1 MRSLSDF
8 PDAHL
13 RIFNRPDVPSAE
25 DIRSVYLVG
34 ICGTGMGS
42 LAGLFHQAGY
52 RVSGSDSA
60 TWPPMSERLA
70 EMNIPVFEGFSA
82 SNLSE
87 TPDLTV
93 IGNACTPLHVE
104 AAYARDHG
112 LVQMSF
118 PEAVAHFFIRD
129 RRSLVITGT
138 HGKTTTTSL
147 MAHVFRVAD
156 RDPGFLVGGVMNND
170 HISYAVGAGPH
181 FIIEGDEYDTA
192 YFDKQPKFMHYRP
205 KTAVVTSIEFDH
217 ADIYETMDDYREA
230 FGAFAKLIPN
240 DGLLVLC
247 ADDPEV
253 RRLSTEVTCPT
264 LTYGIDSPGVD
275 VTAVKLKTGS
285 DGQRFDLVYKG
296 AIIGRVWLPLSGRHN
311 LLNALAVAGVALEE
325 GLTFEEIVAGFG
337 SFKGIQRRQQIRGE
351 EAGVIVIDD
360 FAHHPTAV
368 KATVQS
374 ACERWPDRRIVAIF
388 EPRSN
393 SSRRKIF
400 EEGYAAAFTQAG
412 AVFLSRPPFRH
423 NDNKADFIDIDALT
437 SRISQLGIPAG
448 SAEGAEGLLPIIL
461 DELRPGDVALI
472 MSNGGFGGIH
482 DRLLD
487 ALAAR

>member
-1 MRSLSDF
+1 MRALSDF

-13 RIFNRPDVPSAE
+13 RIFDRPDVPAAE

-52 RVSGSDSA
+52 SVRGSDSS

-82 SNLSE
+82 SNLAE

-104 AAYARDHG
+104 AAYARENG

-118 PEAVAHFFIRD
+118 PEAVAHFFIRN
-129 RRSLVITGT
+129 RKSIVVTGT

-147 MAHVFRVAD
+147 MAHVFRVAN

-170 HISYAVGAGPH
+170 QISYAVGSGNH

-205 KTAVVTSIEFDH
+205 TTAVVTSIEFDH
-217 ADIYETMDDYREA
+217 ADIYASMKDYREA
-230 FGAFAKLIPN
+230 FGAFANLIPPG
-240 DGLLVLC
+240 GLLVLC
-247 ADDPEV
+247 IDDPEV
-253 RRLSTEVTCPT
+253 RRLSSEVSCRT
-264 LTYGIDSPGVD
+264 LTYGIESSDVD
-275 VTAVKLKTGS
+275 VTAVRIKTGS

-296 AIIGRVWLPLSGRHN
+296 AIMGRAWLPLSGRHN
-311 LLNALAVAGVALEE
+311 LQNALAVAGVALEE
-325 GLTFEEIVAGFG
+325 GLSFEEIVAGFG

-351 EAGVIVIDD
+351 EAGVLVIDD

-368 KATVQS
+368 RATVQS
-374 ACERWPDRRIVAIF
+374 ACERWPDRRVVAIF

-400 EEGYAAAFTQAG
+400 EEGYANAFSQAG

-423 NDNKADFIDIDALT
+423 NDNVSDFIDIDNLT
-437 SRISQLGIPAG
+437 DHMERLGIPAK
-448 SAEGAEGLLPIIL
+448 SAEGAEGLLPLIL
-461 DELRPGDVALI
+461 EELRPGDVALI

-482 DRLLD
+482 DLL
-487 ALAAR
+487 LKELSTR